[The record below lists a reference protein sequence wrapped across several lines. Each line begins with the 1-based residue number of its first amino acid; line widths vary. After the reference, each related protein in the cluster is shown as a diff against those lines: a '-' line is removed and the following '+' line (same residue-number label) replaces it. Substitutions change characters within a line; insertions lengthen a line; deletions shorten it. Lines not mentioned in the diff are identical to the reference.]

1 MTPSELVP
9 CAHSCGL
16 GRWSYKKVRRGG
28 DCKHHQ
34 NYMNWWRS
42 GFPKEQQLGSPKQ
55 HMADTL
61 TISIS
66 LIDPDFFWSHDI
78 NICQAKMSINYSEIQ
93 TLSSIFYFLCYMFCE
108 EKKKAQSRIYN
119 QNQWGKCL
127 SNLSK
132 WKLAGKISRDNSILK
147 KWHVFILKQWN

>member
-1 MTPSELVP
+1 MSGKCGEKIVHKILQLTPSELVP

-108 EKKKAQSRIYN
+108 EKKKKLNLEFIIKTSEEN
-119 QNQWGKCL
+119 VSQNYLNGSW
-127 SNLSK
+127 
-132 WKLAGKISRDNSILK
+132 LAK
-147 KWHVFILKQWN
+147 